1 MAVRIGLACRFV
13 TDWVDLKVKNMS
25 FLAKFAAAASFLVLA
40 GCNTIPAPR
49 LVDPLIAQLKNP
61 TGDVLVIGHRGCWAT
76 APENSLAAI
85 EACIALG
92 VDMAEIDIQRSA
104 DGELVL
110 MHDLSVD
117 RTTNGSG
124 AVADLE
130 LSQLRTLRLRADK
143 GGSDR
148 VLTDQKVPTLREAM
162 EVARGRIL
170 LNIDAKADVYADVSK
185 LLVSMNM
192 ADQVLMKMPAAPD
205 DPRLRAS
212 PLMRQAHFM
221 PVIVEGAGHGPIDTL
236 LPGYSDLTP
245 VAYEIVFENRPYFEA
260 GLTAMRAS
268 GRRIWVNTLLPRHAA
283 GHTDSVALSD
293 PGAHW
298 GRLVGEGV
306 NMIQTDEP
314 RALIGYLCQVKKR
327 TKCPS

>member
-1 MAVRIGLACRFV
+1 MAVHTGLGCRFATKSIV
-13 TDWVDLKVKNMS
+13 LKAMYMS
-25 FLAKFAAAASFLVLA
+25 LVFKLIAAAGALLIS
-40 GCNTIPAPR
+40 GCATVSTPR
-49 LVDPLIAQLKNP
+49 LVDPLIAELKNP
-61 TGDVLVIGHRGCWAT
+61 SGDVLVIGHRGCWAS

-92 VDMAEIDIQRSA
+92 VDMVEIDIQRSVN
-104 DGELVL
+104 GELVL

-117 RTTNGSG
+117 RTTNGAG
-124 AVADLE
+124 AVADLQ

-148 VLTDQKVPTLREAM
+148 VLSDQKVPTLREAM

-192 ADQVLMKMPAAPD
+192 ADQVLMKMPAAPS

-221 PVIVEGAGHGPIDTL
+221 PVIVEGAGHGPIDKL
-236 LPGYSDLTP
+236 LPGYNDLAP

-260 GLTAMRAS
+260 GLAAMRAS
-268 GRRIWVNTLLPRHAA
+268 GHRIWVNTLMPHHAA
-283 GHTDSVALSD
+283 GHTDVAALSD
-293 PGAHW
+293 PSAHW
-298 GRLVGEGV
+298 GRLVTEGV

-314 RALIGYLCQVKKR
+314 RALIGYLCQIKR
-327 TKCPS
+327 RTRCPV